1 MKPGPTWPVVIIVPV
16 WFTKWLISL
25 GVDET
30 TAGRDACKVEHD
42 LSEESFE
49 AIKNK
54 IPNI

>member
-30 TAGRDACKVEHD
+30 TAGRDACRLEHA
-42 LSEESFE
+42 LSKESFE